1 MEFISFPTIQAVDPK
16 INDEK
21 TIVGCHRVI
30 AVLNIMK
37 ILVHHIMSI
46 TAVAVHERH
55 DTVIWLQSNYT
66 TLMVFPIE
74 ISHNLQIVN
83 KFSEFSFLIQKNIGI
98 GTAVRHDIKT
108 HRLHHQRRNMN
119 AHRHIIIQVHHLR
132 TKHSKSHSAN
142 ATDKIK
148 PR

>member
-74 ISHNLQIVN
+74 ISHNLQIVI
-83 KFSEFSFLIQKNIGI
+83 KFSEIFVSDTKKY
-98 GTAVRHDIKT
+98 RHW
-108 HRLHHQRRNMN
+108 NGGP
-119 AHRHIIIQVHHLR
+119 
-132 TKHSKSHSAN
+132 
-142 ATDKIK
+142 
-148 PR
+148 PRYQNPPIAPPASEYERPPPYYYPGAPSED